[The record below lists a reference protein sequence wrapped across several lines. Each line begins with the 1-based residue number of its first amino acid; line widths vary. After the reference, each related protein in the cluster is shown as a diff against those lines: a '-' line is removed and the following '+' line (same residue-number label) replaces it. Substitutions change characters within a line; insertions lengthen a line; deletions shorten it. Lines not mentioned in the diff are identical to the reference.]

1 MTSARGR
8 GISLSENNDSVMS
21 ISWFDMFSFAA
32 SVLTT
37 VTAAFEVLDYLQNG
51 VGHAVDVGQE
61 ALGDDGYAHGPQC
74 LRAWRRAGG
83 AHTKSG

>member
-1 MTSARGR
+1 MASARGR

-37 VTAAFEVLDYLQNG
+37 VTAAFESPGRASTEGLI
-51 VGHAVDVGQE
+51 
-61 ALGDDGYAHGPQC
+61 LG
-74 LRAWRRAGG
+74 
-83 AHTKSG
+83 

>member
-37 VTAAFEVLDYLQNG
+37 VTAAFESPGRASTEGLPDVYLEVQHPCWSCNSNSSSANASAG
-51 VGHAVDVGQE
+51 V
-61 ALGDDGYAHGPQC
+61 
-74 LRAWRRAGG
+74 R
-83 AHTKSG
+83 

>member
-32 SVLTT
+32 SVLTA
-37 VTAAFEVLDYLQNG
+37 VTAAFESPVRASTEGLI
-51 VGHAVDVGQE
+51 
-61 ALGDDGYAHGPQC
+61 LG
-74 LRAWRRAGG
+74 
-83 AHTKSG
+83 